1 MTTALKF
8 SSSNNFLPLKEF
20 KIITSHIKSFNLPN
34 DIKKYFS
41 LKDTKKILSFMSN
54 DKKNNT
60 NKINLIILKKIGLP
74 LIDKKFDKKR
84 LKIFL
89 NQELS
94 N

>member
-1 MTTALKF
+1 
-8 SSSNNFLPLKEF
+8 
-20 KIITSHIKSFNLPN
+20 
-34 DIKKYFS
+34 
-41 LKDTKKILSFMSN
+41 MSN